1 MEATMT
7 RDIALFDAYVP
18 ILLLL
23 AFASAAVTRVIDRLR
38 AYLGVYCLF
47 WHPSLVR
54 ASLLTCA
61 ICVLGLAAYQSTE

>member
-1 MEATMT
+1 MEAIMP

-38 AYLGVYCLF
+38 AYLGVY
-47 WHPSLVR
+47 
-54 ASLLTCA
+54 
-61 ICVLGLAAYQSTE
+61 